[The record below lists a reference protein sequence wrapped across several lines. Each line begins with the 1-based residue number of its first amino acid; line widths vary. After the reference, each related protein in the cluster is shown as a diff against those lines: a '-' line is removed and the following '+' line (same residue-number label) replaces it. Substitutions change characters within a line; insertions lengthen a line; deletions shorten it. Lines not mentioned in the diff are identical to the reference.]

1 MSVVTERL
9 STVLT
14 GQLKVKQE
22 LLDTDVTLGALSF
35 DSLVLIELGL
45 ILEKEFGVRLVEGDL
60 SEQLTVGGLA
70 GLLTEKGA
78 A

>member
-1 MSVVTERL
+1 MSVVAERL

-14 GQLKVKQE
+14 GQLKVKEE
-22 LLDTDVTLGALSF
+22 LLGEDVTLGQLSF
-35 DSLVLIELGL
+35 DSLVLIELSL

-60 SEQLTVGGLA
+60 SEQQTVGDLA